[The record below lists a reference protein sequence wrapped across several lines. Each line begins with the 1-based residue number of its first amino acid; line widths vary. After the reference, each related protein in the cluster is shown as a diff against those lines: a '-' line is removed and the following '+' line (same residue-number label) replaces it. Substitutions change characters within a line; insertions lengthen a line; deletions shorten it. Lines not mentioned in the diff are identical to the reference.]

1 MHVSSSS
8 YDILVSSSSLKMLHQ
23 SPVRYTH
30 THKHT
35 HAHTLTH
42 SLTHSLH
49 THRKYS
55 LHSKC
60 FLFPFFVTT
69 HTSQVF
75 LANIYSFPVTS
86 QNFWHGE
93 RQPKKNIFTQTW
105 PKWRE
110 SRQNEHGSRSPT
122 KKYLHRKLFFTGGRN
137 GGKVGKMSMEA
148 GARRTQNRPSIG
160 NRLIGKGIM
169 KARQGVG
176 SGGRGRG
183 ERGVRCEQCGERY
196 VCVCVCVCVC
206 V

>member
-1 MHVSSSS
+1 M
-8 YDILVSSSSLKMLHQ
+8 
-23 SPVRYTH
+23 
-30 THKHT
+30 
-35 HAHTLTH
+35 
-42 SLTHSLH
+42 
-49 THRKYS
+49 
-55 LHSKC
+55 
-60 FLFPFFVTT
+60 
-69 HTSQVF
+69 
-75 LANIYSFPVTS
+75 TS

-93 RQPKKNIFTQTW
+93 RQPEKNIFTQTW

-206 V
+206 LCLCVCVCARACVCVYIYIYIHIYAYTLVYTRIHTYIGMYPPPHMTYIGTGPRVLCASTKSTYVCILLLI